1 MGSNKGRL
9 TLSAH
14 DLGHMLGAG
23 HGHTLGHVHALL
35 PGLVVAR
42 GVLVQVEQG
51 EVQRELQS
59 SLVVQG
65 VDPLA
70 AAAAAIPLQL
80 GEQGARHLGK
90 KEGGL
95 LLFSRQLS
103 WISDTGQRRE
113 RRVGIEE
120 GEKRRLW
127 KEKPLVQK
135 KKREISALSLSGP
148 GSKKGKKGKKQCK
161 SELPVLSP
169 QNTYSEGTGGCCG
182 AGGGTNSSES
192 APPCAQLFS
201 CFLSEFLLQTHS
213 SSGTKLEG
221 GDMLA

>member
-1 MGSNKGRL
+1 MGIRHNKGEL

-23 HGHTLGHVHALL
+23 HRHTLSHVHALL

-70 AAAAAIPLQL
+70 AAAAIPLQL

-103 WISDTGQRRE
+103 
-113 RRVGIEE
+113 
-120 GEKRRLW
+120 
-127 KEKPLVQK
+127 
-135 KKREISALSLSGP
+135 
-148 GSKKGKKGKKQCK
+148 
-161 SELPVLSP
+161 
-169 QNTYSEGTGGCCG
+169 
-182 AGGGTNSSES
+182 
-192 APPCAQLFS
+192 
-201 CFLSEFLLQTHS
+201 
-213 SSGTKLEG
+213 
-221 GDMLA
+221 

>member
-1 MGSNKGRL
+1 MKL

-23 HGHTLGHVHALL
+23 YGHTLGHVHTLL

-65 VDPLA
+65 VDPLT

-90 KEGGL
+90 EEGGL
-95 LLFSRQLS
+95 LLFSRRLS
-103 WISDTGQRRE
+103 WVSNTGQRRE

-135 KKREISALSLSGP
+135 R
-148 GSKKGKKGKKQCK
+148 K
-161 SELPVLSP
+161 SVLSP
-169 QNTYSEGTGGCCG
+169 SLVLAVKRER
-182 AGGGTNSSES
+182 SSANPS
-192 APPCAQLFS
+192 SRFYPPEHVFRRYWG
-201 CFLSEFLLQTHS
+201 LLRCRQWY
-213 SSGTKLEG
+213 
-221 GDMLA
+221 

>member
-1 MGSNKGRL
+1 MP
-9 TLSAH
+9 AH

-23 HGHTLGHVHALL
+23 HGNTLGHVHTLL

-65 VDPLA
+65 VDPLTA
-70 AAAAAIPLQL
+70 AATAIPLQL

-90 KEGGL
+90 EEGGL
-95 LLFSRQLS
+95 LLFSRRLS
-103 WISDTGQRRE
+103 WISNTGQRRE

-135 KKREISALSLSGP
+135 RKISALSLSGP
-148 GSKKGKKGKKQCK
+148 GSKKGKEGKEAVQIRA
-161 SELPVLSP
+161 PGFIP
-169 QNTYSEGTGGCCG
+169 QSTYSEGTGGCCG
-182 AGGGTNSSES
+182 AGSGTNSSES